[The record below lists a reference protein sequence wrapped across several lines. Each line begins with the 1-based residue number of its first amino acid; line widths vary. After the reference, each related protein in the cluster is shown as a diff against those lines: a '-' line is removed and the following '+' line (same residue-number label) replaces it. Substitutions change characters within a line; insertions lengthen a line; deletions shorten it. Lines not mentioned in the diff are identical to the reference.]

1 MELLRMRNKEELDS
15 YAVSAEVFAQKNKKK
30 TLDEINFIL

>member
-15 YAVSAEVFAQKNKKK
+15 YAVSAEKDRKK